1 MSEMDERAWSYVE
14 NDIRRHSEEIRTL
27 SKAVTEASAALIQ
40 VNAELTRMRS
50 SFDKQQQQME
60 RELERRQTLIEQH
73 EKRIRDLETWKTRS
87 GAYWA
92 IFGSLAGGAAAYLV
106 SKLGKAVLP

>member
-1 MSEMDERAWSYVE
+1 MSNGQWDRTDYLEEDV
-14 NDIRRHSEEIRTL
+14 RRHSEELRSL
-27 SKAVTEASAALIQ
+27 SQSTTAASSALSNLNTELA
-40 VNAELTRMRS
+40 RMRA
-50 SFDKQQQQME
+50 SFEKQCEQID
-60 RELERRQTLIEQH
+60 RELERSEKVIEAH
-73 EKRIRDLETWKTRS
+73 EKRLRDLETWKTRS

>member
-1 MSEMDERAWSYVE
+1 MRA
-14 NDIRRHSEEIRTL
+14 
-27 SKAVTEASAALIQ
+27 
-40 VNAELTRMRS
+40 
-50 SFDKQQQQME
+50 SFEKQCEQID
-60 RELERRQTLIEQH
+60 RELERSEKVIEAH
-73 EKRIRDLETWKTRS
+73 EKRLRDLETWKTRS